1 MKKILKSVFAALLAS
16 VALSSCT
23 EDSPETVSY
32 LPVTANNISG
42 TWQLS
47 EWLGKPVPAGSYVY
61 MDIVRR
67 DTEFTLYYNLETF
80 SPYVRTGIYSVDE
93 ETGVISGRYDHY
105 AGDWTHSY
113 TVSELTPD
121 RMVWTAVDDPQDVSV
136 YVRVDSIPE
145 DIKGADTPDEGG
157 DAGSGDAAE

>member
-23 EDSPETVSY
+23 EDGPE
-32 LPVTANNISG
+32 A
-42 TWQLS
+42 
-47 EWLGKPVPAGSYVY
+47 
-61 MDIVRR
+61 RR

-113 TVSELTPD
+113 TVSELTRD

-136 YVRVDSIPE
+136 YVRVDSVPE
-145 DIKGADTPDEGG
+145 DIKGTDTPDEGG
-157 DAGSGDAAE
+157 DAGAGDTAE